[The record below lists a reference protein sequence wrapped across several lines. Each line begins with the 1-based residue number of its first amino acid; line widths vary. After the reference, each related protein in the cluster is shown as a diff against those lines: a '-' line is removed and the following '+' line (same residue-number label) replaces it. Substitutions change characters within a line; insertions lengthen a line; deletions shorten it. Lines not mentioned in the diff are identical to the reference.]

1 MEDSLRSLM
10 CLKCC
15 PKCGGAMFRE
25 CDIYGC
31 DIECLQCG
39 YVMRKE
45 ALEALVGPERAEKLL
60 QLGMKRLRESEPEE
74 PPKRGRP
81 RKSEAKSHSE
91 SATE

>member
-1 MEDSLRSLM
+1 M

-31 DIECLQCG
+31 DVECLQCG

-45 ALEALVGPERAEKLL
+45 ALEALIGKERTEQLL
-60 QLGMKRLRESEPEE
+60 HLGVKRLREEEIE

-81 RKSEAKSHSE
+81 KKSAAE
-91 SATE
+91 